1 MDFSMIQIRDK
12 EHQSLGIKELLQL
25 CKDFPNDKDLG
36 KHLRRLTRE
45 NSQTLLV
52 ELNEDDLKDWRVG
65 TIWERTASDENG
77 GSDESQL
84 EDEYSRSFDE
94 EAEAEWMNE
103 GGMDYSGAFE
113 TDVEKPK

>member
-1 MDFSMIQIRDK
+1 MDFLMIQVRDK

-25 CKDFPNDKDLG
+25 CKDFPNDKELG

-45 NSQTLLV
+45 NSQSLLL
-52 ELNEDDLKDWRVG
+52 ELDEDDLKDWRVG

-77 GSDESQL
+77 GSDDSQVR
-84 EDEYSRSFDE
+84 DEYSRSFDE
-94 EAEAEWMNE
+94 QAEEEWANE

-113 TDVEKPK
+113 SDVKEPQ

>member
-25 CKDFPNDKDLG
+25 CKDFPNDKELG

-45 NSQTLLV
+45 NSKILLR
-52 ELNEDDLKDWRVG
+52 ELDEDDLHDWREG
-65 TIWERTASDENG
+65 TIWQKRPTDLDEK
-77 GSDESQL
+77 DVADWE
-84 EDEYSRSFDE
+84 
-94 EAEAEWMNE
+94 NE

-113 TDVEKPK
+113 SDVKEPQ

>member
-1 MDFSMIQIRDK
+1 MIQVRDK

-25 CKDFPNDKDLG
+25 CKDFPNDKELG

-45 NSQTLLV
+45 TSKTLLL
-52 ELNEDDLKDWRVG
+52 ELDEDDLNEWRKG

-77 GSDESQL
+77 GSDDSQVR
-84 EDEYSRSFDE
+84 DEYSRSFDDLNDKDVADWE
-94 EAEAEWMNE
+94 NE

-113 TDVEKPK
+113 TDVKEPQ